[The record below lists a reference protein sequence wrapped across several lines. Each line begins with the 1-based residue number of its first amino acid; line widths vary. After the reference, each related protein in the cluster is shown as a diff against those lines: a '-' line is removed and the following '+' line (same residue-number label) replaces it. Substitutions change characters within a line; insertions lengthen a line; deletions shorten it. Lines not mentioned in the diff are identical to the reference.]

1 MKQRISIILLFTCLA
16 GAYFFYDPYIANFYK
31 RYETDL
37 PWTRLDLSK
46 PIGLS
51 TRMKL
56 VALRDDLNQ
65 CETLLEEAGIHYQRL
80 PSRGG
85 AECLANDL
93 IKTLPS
99 EPLVSK
105 LTPPNV
111 APACSVVAA
120 YVVWE
125 QQIVQTAALEFF
137 QQPVTGIEHYGSY
150 NCRRMYGQ
158 ANGRWSQHAT
168 GNAIDIAGF
177 ILKNGERISIKR
189 DWKNAGQ
196 KSNFLK
202 AIRDGACDVY
212 ATVLSPEYNA
222 AHADHFHFDQAQ
234 RGKTGWGVC
243 R

>member
-1 MKQRISIILLFTCLA
+1 
-16 GAYFFYDPYIANFYK
+16 
-31 RYETDL
+31 
-37 PWTRLDLSK
+37 
-46 PIGLS
+46 
-51 TRMKL
+51 
-56 VALRDDLNQ
+56 
-65 CETLLEEAGIHYQRL
+65 
-80 PSRGG
+80 
-85 AECLANDL
+85 
-93 IKTLPS
+93 
-99 EPLVSK
+99 
-105 LTPPNV
+105 
-111 APACSVVAA
+111 
-120 YVVWE
+120 
-125 QQIVQTAALEFF
+125 
-137 QQPVTGIEHYGSY
+137 
-150 NCRRMYGQ
+150 
-158 ANGRWSQHAT
+158 T